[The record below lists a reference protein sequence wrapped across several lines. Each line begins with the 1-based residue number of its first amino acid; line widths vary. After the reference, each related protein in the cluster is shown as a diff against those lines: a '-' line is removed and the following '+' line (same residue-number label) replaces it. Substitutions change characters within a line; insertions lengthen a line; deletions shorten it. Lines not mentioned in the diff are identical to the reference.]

1 MYTVFDRIKQLVR
14 GDGKKQPAEGAEHE
28 ASPAEQFQIQQ
39 MNASQIDA
47 ILAQKP
53 ENDPVAADSPAQ
65 AGPDRTFEHDTTRVK
80 EQCAKIPDK
89 VFRMM
94 KGAAFANPSM
104 AKDVGKAKARNNY
117 YGGANHRAYGAAVA
131 ELTGG
136 RITAEEAMRMN
147 PSGGIAGNGL
157 YGIAFDDGVLHNH
170 AIWHDACG
178 FLITNFNIGPGYGG
192 DSPANPLSG
201 QFEGIGREMRRTSNL
216 PSGDAVASPVQ
227 TRQDLANDE
236 HA

>member
-1 MYTVFDRIKQLVR
+1 MFDRIKQLVR
-14 GDGKKQPAEGAEHE
+14 GDGKKQPAEGAGHE

-94 KGAAFANPSM
+94 KGAAFGHFMST
-104 AKDVGKAKARNNY
+104 R
-117 YGGANHRAYGAAVA
+117 
-131 ELTGG
+131 
-136 RITAEEAMRMN
+136 
-147 PSGGIAGNGL
+147 
-157 YGIAFDDGVLHNH
+157 DDGIRHLFW
-170 AIWHDACG
+170 A
-178 FLITNFNIGPGYGG
+178 
-192 DSPANPLSG
+192 
-201 QFEGIGREMRRTSNL
+201 
-216 PSGDAVASPVQ
+216 
-227 TRQDLANDE
+227 TR
-236 HA
+236 